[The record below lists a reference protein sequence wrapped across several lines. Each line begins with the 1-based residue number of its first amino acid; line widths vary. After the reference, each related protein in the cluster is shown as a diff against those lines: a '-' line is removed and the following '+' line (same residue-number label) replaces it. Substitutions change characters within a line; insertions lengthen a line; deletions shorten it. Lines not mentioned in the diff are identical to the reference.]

1 MRAALFPGQGIP
13 AAQVLEGLPEE
24 DRYVQSANEVLG
36 YPLRS
41 RVQVAVQTGSK
52 LTTVLAQPA
61 IFVASMVAYRRAT
74 EEGANFDFVA
84 GHSLGEFAALA
95 AGEAFSFRRGLA
107 LVQTRATAMEKAARA
122 NPGGMAAIIG
132 LGRDKVEDIATRSG
146 LALANDNAPGQLVVS
161 GTDEGLAA
169 AATIVAA
176 EGGRIV
182 RLEVSGPF
190 HTPAMDAAAEE
201 LKVALEATDIRSP
214 RIPALSNLSAS
225 PYRAPGEIRQLL
237 IQQVNNPVRWR
248 SCIEWLWENGVREF
262 VDVGPGRVVDGLARR
277 TLRGLEVAVARN

>member
-1 MRAALFPGQGIP
+1 M
-13 AAQVLEGLPEE
+13 
-24 DRYVQSANEVLG
+24 ANEVLG
-36 YPLRS
+36 FPLRR
-41 RVQVAVQTGSK
+41 RVQIAVQTGSK
-52 LTTVLAQPA
+52 LNTVLAQPA
-61 IFVASMVAYRRAT
+61 IYVASMVAYRRAT
-74 EEGANFDFVA
+74 EEGETFDFFA

-95 AGEAFSFRRGLA
+95 AGDAFSFRQGLG
-107 LVQTRATAMEKAARA
+107 LVKTRASAMERAARA

-132 LGRDKVEDIATRSG
+132 LGRDKVDDLAARSG
-146 LALANDNAPGQLVVS
+146 LTVANDNAPGQLVVS

-169 AATIVAA
+169 AATIVAT
-176 EGGRIV
+176 EGGRVV

-190 HTPAMDAAAEE
+190 HTSAMDVAAEE

-214 RIPALSNLSAS
+214 RIPVLSNLSAA

-237 IQQVNNPVRWR
+237 IQQVNSPIRWR
-248 SCIEWLWENGVREF
+248 SCVEWLWENGAREF